1 MTKRFLVTLATFCC
15 LCSSM
20 LLSAQSFQDSY
31 EATMEE
37 MKNIHYAPSEENDI
51 QLRVLNIDGPVRG
64 VWNDEIRNFILHRL
78 KQSTYTAEII
88 GRSVMYAPFIEKALQ
103 DNEMP
108 AELFYLCLVES
119 QFNTRTVSHA
129 GAAGLWQLMPETARL
144 MGLKVNGYV
153 DERFDPYKA
162 TEAAVKYLKYL
173 HTQLNDWGLA
183 IAGYNMGPGRLSNL
197 VKEGKGTTYWEL
209 RNYLPKET
217 QNYVPAFIA
226 SNYLMQ
232 YYPWH
237 NIRPVMPNLD
247 LQLTGSLKLTE
258 GISFA
263 TVSQLTEIPISV
275 IQSLNPAYRKDFL
288 PENLDGNYL
297 ILPKRVLGKVE
308 EYLKVSPE
316 YRPSLSDLPIIEK
329 SSVNPNT
336 FYERLKITI
345 GSNDNLYNLAEAFN
359 CSPSNIRFWNSL
371 PSFYVSEG
379 QELRI
384 FQPRSNPNAPF
395 IDESAIAAANAER
408 EARELAVKNSVFQSY
423 RIEDAMSFLPPNLE
437 SKPVVALVK
446 IDENLPPNEI
456 AVLTEKILPLGLLED
471 FENEPAVLVVQASEP
486 VKTIEIKIEETVTPI
501 TEPVA
506 VAQTLTTEIKV
517 EETSTKAI
525 EPAVVVAVE
534 PLKIDESTGINVN
547 TTQEKIERNTLSV
560 AEVKTEEIPTTSQN
574 KVTFVAPTIAAV
586 AMPSTETNAIE
597 VVKVEATKPADI
609 ALVAQMEDKKTEQV
623 AVVVA
628 NNTQPIKDE
637 FLFKGSDVQ
646 DSKANNSVLTITSM
660 AFDKKASSDDL
671 KDKIKTMQTENYV
684 YHFLGRNETLSDVA
698 EKYEGVCVSDI
709 LALNQFNQSEVL
721 AVGAKIKVK
730 MP

>member
-1 MTKRFLVTLATFCC
+1 
-15 LCSSM
+15 M
-20 LLSAQSFQDSY
+20 LLPAQSFQDSY
-31 EATMEE
+31 EAAMAE

-103 DNEMP
+103 ENEMP

-183 IAGYNMGPGRLSNL
+183 IAGYNMGPGRISNL
-197 VKEGKGTTYWEL
+197 IKEGKGTTYWEL

-258 GISFA
+258 SISFA
-263 TVSQLTEIPISV
+263 TVSQLTEVPTSV
-275 IQSLNPAYRKDFL
+275 IQALNPAYRKDFL
-288 PENLDGNYL
+288 PENPDGNYL

-308 EYLKVSPE
+308 EYIKISPE
-316 YRPSLSDLPIIEK
+316 YRPSLAHLPILEK

-345 GSNDNLYNLAEAFN
+345 GSNDNLFNLADAFN

-384 FQPRSNPNAPF
+384 FQPKSDPNAPY
-395 IDESAIAAANAER
+395 IDDSAIAAANAER
-408 EARELAVKNSVFQSY
+408 AARELAVKNSVFQSY
-423 RIEDAMSFLPPNLE
+423 RIEDAMSFLPPNLDV
-437 SKPVVALVK
+437 KPVVVWVK
-446 IDENLPPNEI
+446 VDENLPPSEV
-456 AVLTEKILPLGLLED
+456 AVLSEKNLPMGLLED
-471 FENEPAVLVVQASEP
+471 FENEPTIVVLSSEP
-486 VKTIEIKIEETVTPI
+486 VVAAIKVVESTEIKIEE
-501 TEPVA
+501 PVA
-506 VAQTLTTEIKV
+506 
-517 EETSTKAI
+517 
-525 EPAVVVAVE
+525 PVVIAAVE
-534 PLKIDESTGINVN
+534 PLKTAESTEIKAITVEEKVEMN
-547 TTQEKIERNTLSV
+547 TVSI
-560 AEVKTEEIPTTSQN
+560 AEVKTETMPATEQN

-586 AMPSTETNAIE
+586 ATPSTETN
-597 VVKVEATKPADI
+597 VVAVVEANTEKVTDKAENNTESVKIEATKPADI
-609 ALVAQMEDKKTEQV
+609 TLIAQMEDKKLEQTPTV
-623 AVVVA
+623 ATTLTS
-628 NNTQPIKDE
+628 NENQPIKDE

-646 DSKANNSVLTITSM
+646 DSKTNNSVLTITSM
-660 AFDKKASSDDL
+660 AFDKKASSEDL
-671 KDKIKTMQTENYV
+671 KDKIKTMQTEDYV